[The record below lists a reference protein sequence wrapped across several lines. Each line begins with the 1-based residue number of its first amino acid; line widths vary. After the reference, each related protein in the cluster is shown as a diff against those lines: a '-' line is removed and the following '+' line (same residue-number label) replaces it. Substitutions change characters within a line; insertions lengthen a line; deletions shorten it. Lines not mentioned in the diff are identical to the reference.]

1 MRPQRRGVLSFCAVV
16 RPTGH
21 SQMLLLLL
29 SRLCLLLS
37 PDSGVLLLACSVDFQ
52 HPFVRIFARV
62 CANVVCPAGRY
73 NAKGVVVLLYF
84 DLGARVHIGHANVSQ
99 NLVFLWVRTLE

>member
-1 MRPQRRGVLSFCAVV
+1 MGSQRRRVLSFSAIL
-16 RPTGH
+16 RPSAH
-21 SQMLLLLL
+21 CQMLLLL